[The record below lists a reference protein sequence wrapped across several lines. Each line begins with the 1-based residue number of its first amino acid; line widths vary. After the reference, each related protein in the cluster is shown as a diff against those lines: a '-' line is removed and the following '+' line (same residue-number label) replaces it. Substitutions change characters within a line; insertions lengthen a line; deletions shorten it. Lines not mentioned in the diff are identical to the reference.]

1 MENNEIIACFLALFV
16 GISLGLIGSGGSI
29 LSVPLLVYVLHIEPI
44 LATSYS
50 LFTVGVTAL
59 IGGIQKVNQKLVDF
73 KKVFLFG
80 IPTVTSVFL
89 TRLFI
94 VPKIP
99 KTIFLFFNL
108 SISKSVLI
116 LLVFALMMIFASLK
130 MIFPLKTE
138 KINDSSKLN
147 YPKIVFQALLIGF
160 IAGFVGA
167 GGGFLLIPALVF
179 LAKTPMKTA
188 IGTSLFIVATQSI
201 LGFMGD
207 YNSFNLI
214 NWSLL
219 LKFSIFTIVG
229 LFIGNQLSKKIAG
242 EKLKTSFGYFV
253 LLMGIYIIIKELILS

>member
-1 MENNEIIACFLALFV
+1 MECNEIIAYFLALFV

-29 LSVPLLVYVLHIEPI
+29 LSIPVLVYVLHIEPV

-116 LLVFALMMIFASLK
+116 LLVFALIMIFASLK

-138 KINDSSKLN
+138 KTNDVSKLN

-242 EKLKTSFGYFV
+242 EKLKTGFGYFV